1 MHGHTR
7 TGSGGRSSGGRRWA
21 KTPGDKKI
29 NTRAHARAQPPIDA
43 RNHPG
48 DNGRGFI
55 VLRLIHT
62 LLSSPSHN
70 HTIKVEVGGGR
81 VEGG

>member
-1 MHGHTR
+1 MDTHVQEVEGVVVAGEDT
-7 TGSGGRSSGGRRWA
+7 
-21 KTPGDKKI
+21 KKIKI
-29 NTRAHARAQPPIDA
+29 NTRALAHVRAQPPIDA

-70 HTIKVEVGGGR
+70 HTIKVEVGGGKVR
-81 VEGG
+81 T